1 VVLCVIADGYHVK
14 ACKVLS
20 ISDRLQGEDS
30 EVPASLSADRLMP
43 RRVLKFNPKKLTLIP
58 PDRRGNDHFR
68 AAILRQGE
76 CQFITSCQWE
86 VADHTGANARKVS
99 DPSGAGFIVSGQLA
113 MDWDNHLVS
122 GNPPLLMEISSKSS
136 H

>member
-1 VVLCVIADGYHVK
+1 
-14 ACKVLS
+14 
-20 ISDRLQGEDS
+20 
-30 EVPASLSADRLMP
+30 MP

>member
-122 GNPPLLMEISSKSS
+122 GNQPLLMEISSKSS

>member
-1 VVLCVIADGYHVK
+1 
-14 ACKVLS
+14 LS

-76 CQFITSCQWE
+76 CQFITSRQWE